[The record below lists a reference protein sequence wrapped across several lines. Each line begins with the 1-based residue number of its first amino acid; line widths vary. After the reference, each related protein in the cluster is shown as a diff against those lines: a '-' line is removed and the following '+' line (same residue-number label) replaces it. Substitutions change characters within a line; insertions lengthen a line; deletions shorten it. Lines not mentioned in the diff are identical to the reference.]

1 MRLPPAPRDIPVVI
15 GDVIWSTPGQGSAD
29 SLPLGNGNAAANV
42 WTEPNG
48 DIVLYLAKNDAWD
61 HLGRLIKLG
70 RLRLRVTPSLTAAGN
85 FEQKLSL
92 EDSAITVTN
101 GDATVRL
108 WLDAHASRLVIEIRA
123 TTPVHIT
130 ASLDPWR
137 TVAREIGNKEAH
149 GACGLEGGPVK
160 LLALPDQVDSSD
172 PRAVIWFQRNESSV
186 WALTL
191 DQQGLGDFKSRV
203 TDPLLHRTFGGCM
216 AATGWVK
223 TSPSNLTT
231 PAAVTSATLIV
242 TAHAAQ
248 TATAGEWVEQVRAT
262 SAANAAQSPAE
273 MWRDHVQWWREF
285 WGRSHIRPRARAAD
299 WGQADMVGQQSAW
312 QRYLVACCG
321 RGLYPVKFNGGLFTA
336 DWGLKNEAFD
346 ADYRRWGGGYWFQ
359 NTRLIYWALL
369 ANGDYELMRPLF
381 RMYRDML
388 PLAEHRTQAW
398 YGHSGAFFPET
409 LYFWGT
415 HLPSNYGW
423 DRTGKATGEIENRYI
438 RWHWSGGLELVALM
452 LETHAHTGDAALLT
466 DELLPIARAVLSFY
480 AQHYANDAAGKLH
493 VAPAQA
499 LETWWEA
506 ENPMPEVAG
515 LHSVL
520 PRLLALDSIRPAD
533 AEAWHALAARLP
545 PLPTGARAG
554 RKILLAAAKHEAVP
568 SNSENP
574 ELYAVFP
581 FKLFGL
587 GRPDLDVAQWT
598 FARRMFP
605 DTGGWRQDAVQ
616 AALLGLTETAAFYVA
631 KNYNDPA
638 NFAAAFKGFWGPN
651 YDWVPDFDH
660 GSVTQLALQ
669 TMLVQTVGEKIYLF
683 PAWPTD
689 RWDVSFKL
697 HVSGQTTLEGELKDG
712 SLIHLTVTP
721 ESRQKDV
728 VVLLG
733 ANIAALAS

>member
-1 MRLPPAPRDIPVVI
+1 MPDVI

-29 SLPLGNGNAAANV
+29 SLPLGNGNLAANV
-42 WTEPNG
+42 WTEPSG

-61 HLGRLIKLG
+61 HFGRLIKLG
-70 RLRLRVTPSLTAAGN
+70 RLRLRVAPSLTAAGK

-92 EDSAITVTN
+92 ADAAITVTN
-101 GDATVRL
+101 GDASIRL
-108 WLDAHASRLVIEIRA
+108 WLDAHGSRLVIEVNA
-123 TTPVHIT
+123 TTPVHVT

-137 TVAREIGNKEAH
+137 TAAREIGDKEAH

-160 LLALPDQVDSSD
+160 LIALPDQIDGSD
-172 PRAVIWFQRNESSV
+172 PHAVIWFQRNETSIWS
-186 WALTL
+186 LTL
-191 DQQGLGDFKSRV
+191 DQQGLSDFKPRAK
-203 TDPLLHRTFGGCM
+203 DPLLNRTFGGCM

-223 TSPSNLTT
+223 TSPSSLAT
-231 PAAVTSATLIV
+231 PAAVTTATLIV

-248 TATAGEWVEQVRAT
+248 TTTPGEWVEQVRAAST
-262 SAANAAQSPAE
+262 ANAAQWPSE
-273 MWRDHVQWWREF
+273 LWRDHVQWWWEF

-398 YGHSGAFFPET
+398 YGHGGAFFPET

-438 RWHWSGGLELVALM
+438 RRHWSGGLELVALM
-452 LETHAHTGDAALLT
+452 LETHAHTGDTALLT
-466 DELLPIARAVLSFY
+466 DELLPIARAVLDFY
-480 AQHYANDAAGKLH
+480 AQHYTNDAAGKLH
-493 VAPAQA
+493 VVPAQA

-506 ENPMPEVAG
+506 ENPMPEIAG

-520 PRLLALDSIRPAD
+520 PRLLALDSISSAD
-533 AEAWHALAARLP
+533 AEAWRALASRLP
-545 PLPTGARAG
+545 PLPTGPRDG
-554 RKILLAAAKHEAVP
+554 RKILLPAAKHEAVP

-581 FKLFGL
+581 FKLFSL
-587 GRPDLDVAQWT
+587 GQPDLDVAQWT

-616 AALLGLTETAAFYVA
+616 AALLGLTENATFYVA

-638 NFAAAFKGFWGPN
+638 NFAATFKGFWGPN

-669 TMLVQTVGEKIYLF
+669 TMLVQTVGEKIHLF
-683 PAWPTD
+683 PAWPAD

-712 SLIHLTVTP
+712 ALVHLTVTP
-721 ESRQKDV
+721 ESRRKDV

-733 ANIAALAS
+733 MDKSAL